1 MKMENKNNFILFISF
16 ITFFSNFNEYLSS
29 FLPVGLN
36 QINNFIYLDRM
47 KILTFQNNLQKC
59 SFEMGPNCYY
69 IEDKK
74 SKIFKKEDFE
84 INDDSPLSK
93 DFEDYK
99 IKWMNI
105 YNKSKESNLFSVY
118 NELNRNIT
126 EYKIKLISKNDSH
139 QVPPSIELI
148 LSLTFESY
156 DDITIRND
164 IYAYPLKS
172 IRFYTENINL
182 EIIGKLRLHYGED
195 LKLKNEMSYPSKTF
209 GIIESPDLNI
219 RLAGKKFICEYFF
232 LKLRDQNIYKIN
244 IQGYLENNKVFSM
257 QKEMRHMNNLIWTK
271 ISLPRQQID
280 TLLLPGG
287 IDVDNFRFIIETK
300 KQYDIDVQFHAS
312 KKERIKILVEDND
325 IY

>member
-1 MKMENKNNFILFISF
+1 MANKNIFILFIRF
-16 ITFFSNFNEYLSS
+16 IILISNINEYLSS
-29 FLPVGLN
+29 FIPVGLN
-36 QINNFIYLDRM
+36 QLNNFIYLDRM
-47 KILTFQNNLQKC
+47 KVLTFQNYTEKC
-59 SFEMGPNCYY
+59 SLILGPNCYY

-74 SKIFKKEDFE
+74 SQNYKPEDFE
-84 INDDSPLSK
+84 INDNSPLSE
-93 DFEDYK
+93 DFQDHK

-105 YNKSKESNLFSVY
+105 YNKVKESSLFNIY
-118 NELNRNIT
+118 NELKRNIS
-126 EYKIKLISKNDSH
+126 EYKIKLISKNDS
-139 QVPPSIELI
+139 QQIPPSIELI

-172 IRFYTENINL
+172 IRFFTENINL

-232 LKLRDQNIYKIN
+232 LKLRDDNIYKIN